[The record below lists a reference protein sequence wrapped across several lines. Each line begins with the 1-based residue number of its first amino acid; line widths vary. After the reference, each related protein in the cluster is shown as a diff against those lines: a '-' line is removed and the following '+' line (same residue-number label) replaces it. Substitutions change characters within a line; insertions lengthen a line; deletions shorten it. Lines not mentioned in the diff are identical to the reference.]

1 MTEQSTD
8 YDSPWKEIIELY
20 FPRFLEFFFTL
31 AYDAIDWTR
40 PYEFLDTELQQLEPD
55 AEIGRRFVDKV
66 AKVWLLDGEEA
77 WVLVHVEVQGQYDS
91 QFAER
96 MYTYNYRLFDRHKKR
111 VISLAVL
118 ADEQVNWRPSSYSYQ
133 LGGCRVSLE
142 FPIAKLLD
150 YEQTWETLE
159 QTTNP
164 FGIIVMAHL
173 KTKATQRNPE
183 SRLQWKLSL
192 VRRLFESGYSREDI
206 QELFRFIDWV
216 MVLPKELASSF
227 KTEVRNYE
235 EANRMRYVTSIER
248 LAKEEG
254 IEEGILQNARESV
267 IEVLETRFGEVPSA
281 IVEIIN
287 GIEEPAVL
295 KTLLK
300 RAIAIA
306 SIAEFQQLLENL
318 TSGE

>member
-8 YDSPWKEIIELY
+8 YDSPWKEVIELY
-20 FPRFLEFFFTL
+20 FPRFLEFFFTQ
-31 AYDAIDWTR
+31 AYAEIDWTR
-40 PYEFLDTELQQLEPD
+40 PLDNELQQLEPD
-55 AEIGRRFVDKV
+55 AEIGRRLVDKV

-96 MYTYNYRLFDRHKKR
+96 MYTYNYRLFDRHRNR

-118 ADEQVNWRPSSYSYQ
+118 GDEQANWRPNNYSYQ

-150 YEQTWETLE
+150 YEAIWETLE

-183 SRLQWKLSL
+183 SRLHWKLSL
-192 VRRLFESGYSREDI
+192 VRRLFERGYSREDV
-206 QELFRFIDWV
+206 QELFRFIDWI
-216 MVLPKELASSF
+216 MVLPRELALSF
-227 KTEVRNYE
+227 TTEVRSYE
-235 EANRMRYVTSIER
+235 EVQRMRYVTSIER

-254 IEEGILQNARESV
+254 IRESV
-267 IEVLETRFGEVPSA
+267 LEVIETRFGEIPASLVEA
-281 IVEIIN
+281 INRIDQ
-287 GIEEPAVL
+287 ASLL

-300 RAIAIA
+300 RAIAI
-306 SIAEFQQLLENL
+306 SSTNEFQQLLNNL

>member
-1 MTEQSTD
+1 MTESTTD
-8 YDSPWKEIIELY
+8 YDSPWKEVIELY
-20 FPRFLEFFFTL
+20 FPNFLDFFFPQ
-31 AYDAIDWTR
+31 AYGEIDWTQ

-55 AEIGRRFVDKV
+55 AEIGRRLVDKV
-66 AKVWLLDGEEA
+66 AKVWLLNGEEA
-77 WVLVHVEVQGQYDS
+77 WVLVHVEVQGKYDR

-96 MYTYNYRLFDRHKKR
+96 MYIYNYRLFDRHKKR

-118 ADEQVNWRPSSYSYQ
+118 ADEQPNWRPNSYSYQ

-150 YEQTWETLE
+150 FETTWETLE

-183 SRLQWKLSL
+183 SRLQWKLSI
-192 VRRLFESGYSREDI
+192 VRSLFSRGYSREDI

-216 MVLPKELASSF
+216 MVLPRELALDF
-227 KTEVRNYE
+227 KMEVRSYE
-235 EANRMRYVTSIER
+235 EVQRMRYVTSIER

-254 IEEGILQNARESV
+254 IVQMGRENL
-267 IEVLETRFGEVPSA
+267 IAILETRFGEVPNS
-281 IVEIIN
+281 IVEAIN
-287 GIEEPAVL
+287 EINDPSLL

-300 RAIAIA
+300 SAIAIP
-306 SIAEFQQLLENL
+306 SITEFQQVLDNL
-318 TSGE
+318 TAGE

>member
-20 FPRFLEFFFTL
+20 FKSFLEFFFTQ

-96 MYTYNYRLFDRHKKR
+96 MYTYNYRLFDRHKQR

-118 ADEQVNWRPSSYSYQ
+118 ADEQANWRPSSYGYE
-133 LGGCRVSLE
+133 LAGCRVSLE

-192 VRRLFESGYSREDI
+192 VRQLFEKGYSREDI
-206 QELFRFIDWV
+206 QEIFRFIDWV
-216 MVLPKELASSF
+216 MVLPKELTSSF

-235 EANRMRYVTSIER
+235 ETNRMRYVTSIER

-254 IEEGILQNARESV
+254 IIETARESV
-267 IEVLETRFGEVPSA
+267 IEVLETRFGEVPNT
-281 IVEIIN
+281 IVEAIN
-287 GIEEPAVL
+287 AIEEPSVL
-295 KTLLK
+295 KTLHK
-300 RAIAIA
+300 RAIAIP
-306 SIAEFQQLLENL
+306 STTEFQQLLESIV
-318 TSGE
+318 SGE